1 MQVLLAR
8 IIVCFWKQFYGVC
21 GLGHHGAI
29 CLLISAI
36 GTACSD
42 GFADGLRATYLSEF
56 SRKSV
61 GIQISNTQ

>member
-29 CLLISAI
+29 CQLISAI
-36 GTACSD
+36 GTA
-42 GFADGLRATYLSEF
+42 LRVPTVSQM
-56 SRKSV
+56 
-61 GIQISNTQ
+61 G